1 MDLMCYY
8 AQQRSTFGESMVLSG
23 GHVLSLQLLNGYSNY
38 THLEEKGK
46 KHKCQSEEQN
56 RFMPL
61 VFTKAGLGE
70 SGKTVHA

>member
-8 AQQRSTFGESMVLSG
+8 SQQRSTFGESMVLSG

-46 KHKCQSEEQN
+46 K
-56 RFMPL
+56 
-61 VFTKAGLGE
+61 T
-70 SGKTVHA
+70 